1 MQQVL
6 NISQAASLAL
16 HTMGRLAAADSGP
29 ITTKNLAH
37 DLGVSEAHLAK
48 IMARLGKAGL
58 VSARRGPQG
67 GFVLAVDP
75 DRVNLLQVYEAA
87 EGPLPT
93 GGCLLDRPVC
103 DGNCLLGDLLQRLGR
118 EVRQYLERTY
128 LSDVTQCKPSEVNH
142 ESVA

>member
-16 HTMGRLAAADSGP
+16 HTMGRLAAADHGP
-29 ITTKNLAH
+29 ITTKNLAR

-67 GFVLAVDP
+67 GFTLAVDP
-75 DRVNLLQVYEAA
+75 GRVNLLQVYEAA

-93 GGCLLDRPVC
+93 GGCLLDRRSATATAC
-103 DGNCLLGDLLQRLGR
+103 WATCCNAWAGR
-118 EVRQYLERTY
+118 CASTWKEPICPISPNAMPAR
-128 LSDVTQCKPSEVNH
+128 
-142 ESVA
+142 